1 MTPRVLI
8 ADDHEDGREALA
20 WFLRA
25 EGFRVTTAS
34 NGYDTLRD
42 MAIAAPDVLILDLDM
57 PVISGWDVLDRMTLD
72 PALRGIP
79 TMVVSGH
86 VADRRTP
93 RDVIALMKPID
104 HDRLLAVVRALAGS
118 GRRPPGEPE
127 ASTRPPGERRR

>member
-8 ADDHEDGREALA
+8 ADDNEDGREALA

-25 EGFRVTTAS
+25 EGFRVATAVD
-34 NGYDTLRD
+34 GYDTLRE
-42 MAIAAPDVLILDLDM
+42 MTLAAPDVLILDLEM

-118 GRRPPGEPE
+118 GRRSPE
-127 ASTRPPGERRR
+127 ELAASTRRPGERHR